1 MVLNRFYWK
10 MMESKPPLVSVI
22 VPAYN
27 AENFIEKTLESFLAQ
42 TYQNL
47 EILVIDDGS
56 SDRTAEIAQ
65 TYSGQDS
72 RITLIQQPNSGVAAA
87 RNRGI
92 QQAQGEFIAP
102 VDADDVW
109 HPEAVALMVQRF
121 DGASAKNGV
130 VYGWSLD
137 INESGKVIGG
147 FHAATIEGS
156 VLKTLLCHN
165 FLGNASSTL
174 IRRTCFEHVGGYDE
188 QLKAQNAQG
197 CEDWDLYLRLAEH
210 YTFAVV
216 PKFLVGYRK
225 VSDGMSADSYKMA
238 RSQRLML
245 DKVRE
250 SHPEIPG
257 MLHRLSRSSFYLY
270 LAQQSHINRNT
281 GDTLHWLWQAVVV
294 DPVTPFCRIGFYQLT
309 IINIIRCIWA
319 MVRPHHKPLS
329 AACQPTARSSS
340 RWLQTTPSKDGLVH
354 RLQVRLKLWVG
365 SLLHQSLL
373 RI

>member
-1 MVLNRFYWK
+1 MQSTLPV
-10 MMESKPPLVSVI
+10 VSVV

-27 AENFIEKTLESFLAQ
+27 AEIFIEKTLESFLAQ

-65 TYSGQDS
+65 SYATRDS
-72 RITLIQQPNSGVAAA
+72 RITLIQQPNGGVAVA

-92 QQAQGEFIAP
+92 QQARGEFIAP

-121 DGASAKNGV
+121 DTASEETGV

-174 IRRTCFEHVGGYDE
+174 IRRTCLNHVGGYDE

-225 VSDGMSADSYKMA
+225 SSNGMSTDYRKMA

-270 LAQQSHINRNT
+270 LAQQNHINSEA
-281 GDTLHWLWQAVVV
+281 GDTLHWLWQAAVV
-294 DPVTPFCRIGFYQLT
+294 DPITPFCRLGFYQLA

-329 AACQPTARSSS
+329 VAYQPTSPSSS
-340 RWLQTTPSKDGLVH
+340 RLLQTASSKDGWVH

>member
-1 MVLNRFYWK
+1 
-10 MMESKPPLVSVI
+10 MMQSKSPLVSVVI
-22 VPAYN
+22 PAYN

-42 TYQNL
+42 THQNL

-65 TYSGQDS
+65 TYSERDS
-72 RITLIQQPNSGVAAA
+72 RITLIQQPNGGVAAA
-87 RNRGI
+87 RNSGI
-92 QQAQGEFIAP
+92 QQAKGEFIAP

-121 DGASAKNGV
+121 DTASEETGV

-147 FHAATIEGS
+147 FHAATIEGL

-174 IRRTCFEHVGGYDE
+174 IRRSCFDHVGGYDE

-225 VSDGMSADSYKMA
+225 LSAGMSADSYKMA

-270 LAQQSHINRNT
+270 LAHQSHINRKS
-281 GDTLHWLWQAVVV
+281 GDTLHWLWQAVLV
-294 DPVTPFCRIGFYQLT
+294 DPVTPFCRLGFYQLA
-309 IINIIRCIWA
+309 IINAIRCIWV
-319 MVRPHHKPLS
+319 MVHPHHQPLS
-329 AACQPTARSSS
+329 IAYQPTTTRRSSRLS
-340 RWLQTTPSKDGLVH
+340 QPAVAKDGLVH
-354 RLQVRLKLWVG
+354 RVQVKLKLWVG